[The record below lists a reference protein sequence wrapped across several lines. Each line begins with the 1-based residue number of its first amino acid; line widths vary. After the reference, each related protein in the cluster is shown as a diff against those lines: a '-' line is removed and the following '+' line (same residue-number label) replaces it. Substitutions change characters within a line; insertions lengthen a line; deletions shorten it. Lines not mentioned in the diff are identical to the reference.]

1 MAEIPVKDTSNS
13 VPAVD
18 RAIKILEYLGSK
30 NWAVSV
36 NEVSKELN
44 IPRATAFRIMK
55 TLENWGYVYNSNGR
69 GDYILGTRILKFG
82 YGIGHGDER
91 IRLQQIA
98 GPYCFELAQS
108 TRQTVQLGVLFEYE
122 VMYVEQT
129 VATSELSI
137 AMPNETPFPINLSAG
152 GKVLASALPEARIRD
167 LLANGKFPKRTDNT
181 ITDPLQ
187 LSQELNRVRQQG
199 YAIDEQE
206 FAVGIRCIAAPV
218 RDANNDV
225 VFSLGIT
232 GHVNEINEMSMS
244 GLIEKVSTM
253 ADRISAAIQKTKVP

>member
-1 MAEIPVKDTSNS
+1 MKDTTNS

-36 NEVSKELN
+36 NEVSKELS

-69 GDYILGTRILKFG
+69 GDYVLGTRILKFG
-82 YGIGHGDER
+82 YGIVHGDER

-98 GPYCFELAQS
+98 GPFCFELAQT

-152 GKVLASALPEARIRD
+152 GKVLAGALPDERIRD
-167 LLANGKFPKRTDNT
+167 LLENGKFPRRTENT
-181 ITDPLQ
+181 ITDPGDLER
-187 LSQELNRVRQQG
+187 ELLRVREQG

-206 FAVGIRCIAAPV
+206 FAVGVRCIAAPV
-218 RDANNDV
+218 VDGENEV

-232 GHVNEINEMSMS
+232 GHVNEINDTSID
-244 GLIEKVSTM
+244 GLIEKVTGM
-253 ADRISAAIQKTKVP
+253 AAKISEAIRKAKLQ

>member
-1 MAEIPVKDTSNS
+1 M
-13 VPAVD
+13 D

-44 IPRATAFRIMK
+44 IPRATAFRIMR
-55 TLENWGYVYNSNGR
+55 TLENWGYVHNSNGR
-69 GDYILGTRILKFG
+69 GDYVLGTRILKFG

-98 GPYCFELAQS
+98 GPYCFELAQA
-108 TRQTVQLGVLFEYE
+108 TGQTVQLGVLFEYE
-122 VMYVEQT
+122 IMYVEQT

-152 GKVLASALPEARIRD
+152 GKVLASALPDERIRD
-167 LLANGKFPKRTDNT
+167 LLENGKFPRRTENT
-181 ITDPLQ
+181 ITDPAL
-187 LSQELNRVRQQG
+187 LGEEIRRVRDQG
-199 YAIDEQE
+199 YAIDDQE

-218 RDANNDV
+218 RDGNDDV

-232 GHVNEINEMSMS
+232 GHVNEINDSS
-244 GLIEKVSTM
+244 LGGLIEKVIGMSEK
-253 ADRISAAIQKTKVP
+253 ISGAIQRSKV